1 MDLDKKL
8 AEMTS
13 TINNFMN
20 AYETSTPEPVV
31 EPRKTQT
38 TVPLKHKTSVITEKS
53 VPISQRSAVS

>member
-20 AYETSTPEPVV
+20 AYETSTPEPKT
-31 EPRKTQT
+31 EPSKT